1 MDRPP
6 RHHEAAALCPSQSIR
21 APRTGTKPARPLP
34 NIRFLYFDKLLSG
47 KTRTGQM
54 HCTTLRSASGCLFEV
69 IARRRTGLS
78 AGDPGTTARSGDMK
92 VASPRNSLCR
102 DRPKADRGH
111 LAWISSIMI
120 AAAFSRVTDR
130 LLAADPGLVRLHTAL
145 RVALACLLTGVA
157 SIAWAV
163 AHRQPVILAAP
174 GILFA
179 MVAPLFLR
187 DARRPAWFA
196 TLFYLYLCACACF
209 TAAAV
214 LSRYPL
220 AADAGFLLVM
230 FVGMLCQACGPRALG
245 CAMLGVVCF
254 YLGLYLHPSFAYL
267 MQSLMLS
274 AFGPLMVALIGQ
286 VVVPLRP
293 AATFRL
299 AIHTLT
305 LRASRVLHTPAAA
318 NLSALNEAALS
329 LEEQLALLNP
339 SYADT
344 LRERIVEVEVAAGQ
358 HAFASERAASHDAP
372 VTADVLRHAITR
384 LRELAHRRAMFASAS
399 NNAIA
404 LPLTRRLADMRA
416 KLCWLPGIRAATAA
430 FLAMLIGHSLSPER
444 WFWAVITTFVV
455 FLGTRSRADT
465 VYRGAQRL
473 AGTLAGALV
482 SLMLV
487 APLHGSPALL
497 VAAMVLSVFGW
508 AYFIL
513 SAYAQGV
520 FFITVLVGLVYG
532 ELGFA
537 MGPLVELRIE
547 EVLVGCI
554 VSFAVAI
561 LMMPLSATRHV
572 EVRLNVVLR
581 GLREVVRLASGPR
594 DGAGAKAS
602 ESHAAMR
609 RLDRGWHDLLIALKP
624 LQTQRVVMWNPDMEL
639 ATGSLLCCL
648 HWARVLSD
656 PPRREASSTEVA
668 LNAADVS
675 AAHVESIVA
684 RLDSL
689 IARYHGQRTGYAR
702 GATTE
707 PASGAASFEVDPA
720 KSPALAQLDGAV
732 AQLFDRLTQPAGQ
745 TRRMFNWALR
755 GRGV

>member
-1 MDRPP
+1 
-6 RHHEAAALCPSQSIR
+6 
-21 APRTGTKPARPLP
+21 
-34 NIRFLYFDKLLSG
+34 
-47 KTRTGQM
+47 
-54 HCTTLRSASGCLFEV
+54 
-69 IARRRTGLS
+69 
-78 AGDPGTTARSGDMK
+78 
-92 VASPRNSLCR
+92 
-102 DRPKADRGH
+102 
-111 LAWISSIMI
+111 MI
-120 AAAFSRVTDR
+120 AAAFSRVADR

-157 SIAWAV
+157 SIAWTV

-174 GILFA
+174 GVLFA

-187 DARRPAWFA
+187 DARRSAWFA
-196 TLFYLYLCACACF
+196 TLAYLYLCACACF
-209 TAAAV
+209 AVAAV

-230 FVGMLCQACGPRALG
+230 FIGMLCQACGPRALG

-254 YLGLYLHPSFAYL
+254 YLGLYLHPSIAHL
-267 MQSLMLS
+267 TQSLMLS
-274 AFGPLMVALIGQ
+274 AFGPLMVVLIGR
-286 VVVPLRP
+286 VVLPLRP

-339 SYADT
+339 SDADT
-344 LRERIVEVEVAAGQ
+344 VRERIVEVEVAAGQ
-358 HAFASERAASHDAP
+358 HAFASSHAARDNAP
-372 VTADVLRHAITR
+372 TTADMLRHAMTR
-384 LRELAHRRAMFASAS
+384 LRELTHRRASFVPAS

-404 LPLTRRLADMRA
+404 SPFSRRLADMRA
-416 KLCWLPGIRAATAA
+416 KLCWLPATRATTAA

-473 AGTLAGALV
+473 VGTLAGALV
-482 SLMLV
+482 SVMLV
-487 APLHGSPALL
+487 APLHDSPTLL
-497 VAAMVLSVFGW
+497 VAAMVLCVFGW

-513 SAYAQGV
+513 SAYAPGV

-572 EVRLNVVLR
+572 EVRLGAVL
-581 GLREVVRLASGPR
+581 GALREVVRLAA
-594 DGAGAKAS
+594 GAGAGAGAGGAASVSAS
-602 ESHAAMR
+602 ETRAAMR
-609 RLDRGWHDLLIALKP
+609 RLDRGWHDLRIALKP
-624 LQTQRVVMWNPDMEL
+624 LQTQRVVTWNPDVEL

-656 PPRREASSTEVA
+656 PARRGTPSNEEAAA
-668 LNAADVS
+668 LNAADIS

-689 IARYHGQRTGYAR
+689 IARYNGQPSGSAR
-702 GATTE
+702 DATNE
-707 PASGAASFEVDPA
+707 RASAAVGIEVDPA

-732 AQLFDRLTQPAGQ
+732 SQLFDRLTQPAGKA
-745 TRRMFNWALR
+745 RRVFNWALR
-755 GRGV
+755 GKGV

>member
-1 MDRPP
+1 
-6 RHHEAAALCPSQSIR
+6 
-21 APRTGTKPARPLP
+21 
-34 NIRFLYFDKLLSG
+34 
-47 KTRTGQM
+47 
-54 HCTTLRSASGCLFEV
+54 
-69 IARRRTGLS
+69 
-78 AGDPGTTARSGDMK
+78 
-92 VASPRNSLCR
+92 
-102 DRPKADRGH
+102 
-111 LAWISSIMI
+111 MI

-157 SIAWAV
+157 SIAWTV
-163 AHRQPVILAAP
+163 AHRQPIILAAP

-209 TAAAV
+209 AVAAV

-254 YLGLYLHPSFAYL
+254 YLGLYLHPSIAHL
-267 MQSLMLS
+267 AQSLMLS
-274 AFGPLMVALIGQ
+274 AFGPLMVMLIGR
-286 VVVPLRP
+286 VIVPLRP
-293 AATFRL
+293 VATFRL
-299 AIHTLT
+299 AVHTLT
-305 LRASRVLHTPAAA
+305 LRASRVLHAPAAA

-339 SYADT
+339 SDADT
-344 LRERIVEVEVAAGQ
+344 VRERIVEVEVAAGR
-358 HAFASERAASHDAP
+358 HAFASDRAANHTAP
-372 VTADVLRHAITR
+372 TTADMLRHAITR
-384 LRELAHRRAMFASAS
+384 LRELAHRRASLASSS
-399 NNAIA
+399 NNAIPV
-404 LPLTRRLADMRA
+404 PLTRRLADMRA
-416 KLCWLPGIRAATAA
+416 KLCWLPAARATTAA

-482 SLMLV
+482 SVLLV
-487 APLHGSPALL
+487 APLHGSPTLL
-497 VAAMVLSVFGW
+497 VAAMVLCVFGW

-513 SAYAQGV
+513 SAYAPGV

-572 EVRLNVVLR
+572 EIRLGAVLG
-581 GLREVVRLASGPR
+581 GLREVVRLAAGA
-594 DGAGAKAS
+594 GAGAKTH
-602 ESHAAMR
+602 ETLAAMR
-609 RLDRGWHDLLIALKP
+609 RLDRGWHDLRIALKP
-624 LQTQRVVMWNPDMEL
+624 LQTQRVVMWNPDIEL

-656 PPRREASSTEVA
+656 PARRGVSSNEAV

-689 IARYHGQRTGYAR
+689 IARYNGQVTGSAR
-702 GATTE
+702 GATNE
-707 PASGAASFEVDPA
+707 RASVAASVEVDPA

-745 TRRMFNWALR
+745 ARRVFNWALR
-755 GRGV
+755 GREV